1 MQHIDEVESHSLER
15 SRETLERKAK
25 LYEEMRKRI
34 HSDDEDDEDEEGYL
48 IDFDRK
54 YWEEVSKKETMNR

>member
-1 MQHIDEVESHSLER
+1 MDEVESQSLEHG
-15 SRETLERKAK
+15 REKLERKAK

-34 HSDDEDDEDEEGYL
+34 HSDDEDDEEGYL

-54 YWEEVSKKETMNR
+54 YWEEVRKEK